1 MNNETKPATTTKL
14 KSSYCLFVCFC
25 FVLGVLGVFVCLSV
39 CYSVH
44 FPSLFIVVVVV
55 VVVMRLKT
63 I

>member
-1 MNNETKPATTTKL
+1 M
-14 KSSYCLFVCFC
+14 
-25 FVLGVLGVFVCLSV
+25 FVCLSV

-44 FPSLFIVVVVV
+44 FPSLFVVVVVVVV